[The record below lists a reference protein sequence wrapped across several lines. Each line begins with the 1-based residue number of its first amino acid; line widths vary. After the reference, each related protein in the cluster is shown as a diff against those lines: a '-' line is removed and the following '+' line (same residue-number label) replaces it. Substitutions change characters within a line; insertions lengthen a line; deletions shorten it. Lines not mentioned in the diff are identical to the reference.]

1 MDATWDEID
10 VFPGRGHGFGPADVK
25 KNFKLNSY
33 GNIFATVECPQR
45 TPRLLCEPFDL
56 LTEGRRDAPRRGEHG
71 RGRPA
76 ELRTP
81 AYKRRRCAAFV
92 ELLAAK
98 DAARD
103 DDDVSCPEAI
113 KKGTALGRAAKRGTT
128 VLELCD
134 GALPSDSR
142 RR

>member
-1 MDATWDEID
+1 MTCARASPSKSPSTAPATWEPAVSCID
-10 VFPGRGHGFGPADVK
+10 
-25 KNFKLNSY
+25 L
-33 GNIFATVECPQR
+33 
-45 TPRLLCEPFDL
+45 FDL
-56 LTEGRRDAPRRGEHG
+56 VAD
-71 RGRPA
+71 PA
-76 ELRTP
+76 ELRNVWAAP
-81 AYKRRRCAAFV
+81 AYKRRRCAALV

-128 VLELCD
+128 VLELCG